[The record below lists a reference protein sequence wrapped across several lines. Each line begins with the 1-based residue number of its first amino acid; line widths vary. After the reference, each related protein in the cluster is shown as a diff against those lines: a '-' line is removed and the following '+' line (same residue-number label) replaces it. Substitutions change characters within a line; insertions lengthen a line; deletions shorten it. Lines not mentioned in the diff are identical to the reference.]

1 MERPLQ
7 EQRGL
12 YSMGLSPSCGLPAF
26 TSMVPAREESRK
38 DGILGGVQTALAL
51 CSEEMLDT
59 FAFVDELSD
68 PI

>member
-26 TSMVPAREESRK
+26 TSMVPSRAESRK
-38 DGILGGVQTALAL
+38 DGILGVVQPNN
-51 CSEEMLDT
+51 SD
-59 FAFVDELSD
+59 FVHRSQSGLEFLV
-68 PI
+68 PLN